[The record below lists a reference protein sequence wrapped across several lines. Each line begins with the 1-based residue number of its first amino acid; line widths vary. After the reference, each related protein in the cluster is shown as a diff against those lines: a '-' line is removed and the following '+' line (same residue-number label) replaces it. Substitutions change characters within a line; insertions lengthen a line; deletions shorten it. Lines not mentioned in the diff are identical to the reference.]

1 MQDVVRI
8 EIEGG
13 DKAAE
18 YNQLYAWL
26 NGNRDFRGRVTRVI
40 RSTTVGPVGQLGGII
55 ELLEVALGSGGIA
68 TALAPSLTAWLQR
81 NRHSEIAIT
90 VTRGKNKVTVNAKG
104 VPDPQALLQDV
115 LGATDEV

>member
-1 MQDVVRI
+1 VDDVVWI

-40 RSTTVGPVGQLGGII
+40 RPATVGQLGGII
-55 ELLEVALGSGGIA
+55 ELLEVALGSGGVA

-81 NRHSEIAIT
+81 NQHPEIAIT
-90 VTRGKNKVTVNAKG
+90 VTRGKSKVTVNAKG

-115 LGATDEV
+115 LRATDEL